1 MDTETKASTIP
12 EFRTNN
18 DPELKYYFK
27 RFLES
32 KGYTDVKLMPGFRE
46 YDIEATAPTQDTP
59 GSDPRFPTI
68 HRFELK
74 NRCWRRPTRS
84 DKYGDVI
91 IEFKKFLKLCDH
103 RKHTYVVNFFE
114 DAFYIVSVSAP
125 SDIKKYNCPKTVY
138 WGGERLDKELC
149 CWPLAVCKRIEY
161 EDL

>member
-1 MDTETKASTIP
+1 MDTETKAPTIP

-46 YDIEATAPTQDTP
+46 YDIEATAP
-59 GSDPRFPTI
+59 GGDPRFPTI

-91 IEFKKFLKLCDH
+91 IEFKKFIKLCDH

-114 DAFYIVSVSAP
+114 DAFYIVHIYVNP
-125 SDIKKYNCPKTVY
+125 DIKKYNCPKTVY

-149 CWPLAVCKRIEY
+149 CWPLEVCKRIEY

>member
-1 MDTETKASTIP
+1 
-12 EFRTNN
+12 
-18 DPELKYYFK
+18 
-27 RFLES
+27 
-32 KGYTDVKLMPGFRE
+32 MPGFRE
-46 YDIEATAPTQDTP
+46 YDIEATAPDGDT
-59 GSDPRFPTI
+59 

-114 DAFYIVSVSAP
+114 DAFYIVHIYVNP
-125 SDIKKYNCPKTVY
+125 DIKKYNCPKTVY

-149 CWPLAVCKRIEY
+149 CWPLEVCKRIEY